1 MLLKLIHVFNVMM
14 DLLLLME
21 LAFSRL
27 LYLIVPLCKM
37 GNVPIA
43 TPAIMLKVETAQKY
57 QFYAQAILW
66 QLEHALVALAVI
78 L

>member
-1 MLLKLIHVFNVMM
+1 M
-14 DLLLLME
+14 D
-21 LAFSRL
+21 
-27 LYLIVPLCKM
+27 
-37 GNVPIA
+37 NVPIA

-66 QLEHALVALAVI
+66 QLEHALAALTVI